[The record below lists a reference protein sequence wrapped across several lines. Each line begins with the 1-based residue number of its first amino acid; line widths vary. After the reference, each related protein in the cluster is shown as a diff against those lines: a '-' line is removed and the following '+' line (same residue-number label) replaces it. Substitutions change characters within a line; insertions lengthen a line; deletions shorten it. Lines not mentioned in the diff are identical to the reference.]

1 MSNCLKRFLVQ
12 IMVFSGML
20 FGDSCPLF
28 AQAAFMFDPNGDR
41 VEDIVAPGAIEG
53 TWSIYAG
60 GTDCVVIAT
69 IVEPVATELFGFGF
83 VGAADISEC
92 DLFLRCGAMV
102 RARGIRQ
109 CAASCM
115 CLLRPTKPRP
125 ALRRNRTA
133 NANRSTIID
142 PDAVQFIATLNPIKI
157 KMYALV
163 TSHQSRCNHCARLIG
178 GHG

>member
-1 MSNCLKRFLVQ
+1 MIQ
-12 IMVFSGML
+12 
-20 FGDSCPLF
+20 
-28 AQAAFMFDPNGDR
+28 
-41 VEDIVAPGAIEG
+41 
-53 TWSIYAG
+53 
-60 GTDCVVIAT
+60 
-69 IVEPVATELFGFGF
+69 
-83 VGAADISEC
+83 
-92 DLFLRCGAMV
+92 
-102 RARGIRQ
+102 ARGIRQ

-157 KMYALV
+157 RMHALV